1 MSNYESIII
10 YDFYKRNKTLPQ
22 VLERS
27 SMKLLNLINLF
38 PILKLSKYLYIY
50 SLNFIIN
57 FRIFNSN
64 FNITNSLNLTLTT
77 FLTLKNIK

>member
-1 MSNYESIII
+1 MSNYESTII